1 MTDVPLQMKK
11 EIDSRGQIKE
21 TFNDI
26 FARRSNTNAEC
37 PWPLLPT
44 TSAKPSLLALGNDMS
59 RALPGGQTC
68 QIWDFNCLVI

>member
-1 MTDVPLQMKK
+1 MADVPLEMKK

-37 PWPLLPT
+37 PWLLLPT

-59 RALPGGQTC
+59 QALPGGQIC
-68 QIWDFNCLVI
+68 QIWDFYWLVV